1 MQPWFWAQI
10 NKHNAIE
17 TAIPP
22 ETSWGL
28 AKGDIWKKPNS
39 WERKEENTR
48 GKRQVL
54 LTGLGLFRKRINKE
68 KPHHK
73 QHQSRS
79 QVKATLKVLSKI
91 IRKHQ
96 DKWLFQTEIIQLCS
110 PSLVKTSV
118 YYTQSV
124 SLGSVH
130 IILLSS
136 SVSLGYVH
144 QQAKYIFYWSL

>member
-1 MQPWFWAQI
+1 MPLKQQFLQRQAEDLLRVI
-10 NKHNAIE
+10 SE
-17 TAIPP
+17 
-22 ETSWGL
+22 
-28 AKGDIWKKPNS
+28 KKPA
-39 WERKEENTR
+39 EKGKEENTR

-54 LTGLGLFRKRINKE
+54 LTGFGLFRKRINKE

-91 IRKHQ
+91 IRKHL

-118 YYTQSV
+118 IIPGLFLWGVYTFSCSV
-124 SLGSVH
+124 LLWVLVTFISKPSTYFTGVYSTPILVSV
-130 IILLSS
+130 I
-136 SVSLGYVH
+136 
-144 QQAKYIFYWSL
+144 